1 MVHIHRSNRIE
12 SINCSYKFNK
22 YKLLNKY
29 KLNKYKLN
37 IDGISSTTTA
47 TAAIATINYKTSA
60 EGISNEDAEDAKADA
75 GLLNWFTDQIESNR
89 RNNNNR
95 SNSTSTTDTTTPATA
110 TINYKT
116 SAEGISDEDGEAGL
130 LEGSTE
136 RIESNRCNSI
146 SNNSNNGSNS
156 TSTTDTTTPAT
167 ATINYK
173 TSAEGI
179 SDEDG
184 EAGLSEGSTERIES
198 NRCNSIS
205 NNSNNGSISTST
217 STTPTNKEDDFHI
230 SIMFKL
236 ITLYLIIT
244 KSISP
249 KEFIRNP
256 KSKHHHHQ

>member
-156 TSTTDTTTPAT
+156 TST
-167 ATINYK
+167 
-173 TSAEGI
+173 
-179 SDEDG
+179 
-184 EAGLSEGSTERIES
+184 
-198 NRCNSIS
+198 
-205 NNSNNGSISTST
+205 